1 MGEQTKQHSRSSC
14 LLAAHRASALPCL
27 CLCLCLALPAADAEC
42 FAALG
47 SAHGSGAPV
56 NRFAAKKE
64 DESADN
70 LKLLGHVYDK
80 IHQAFLQ
87 CVRPIDFH

>member
-1 MGEQTKQHSRSSC
+1 M
-14 LLAAHRASALPCL
+14 
-27 CLCLCLALPAADAEC
+27 
-42 FAALG
+42 
-47 SAHGSGAPV
+47 

>member
-1 MGEQTKQHSRSSC
+1 MQRC
-14 LLAAHRASALPCL
+14 A
-27 CLCLCLALPAADAEC
+27 
-42 FAALG
+42 
-47 SAHGSGAPV
+47 

-87 CVRPIDFH
+87 CVRRFPWKRPIAPES